1 MNFNQL
7 TDVLSYNRIVLKNN
21 YLSDSD
27 KWFINIWR
35 SCILSEDFK
44 RQKVSTQLLKKIDY
58 IHKEVTNN
66 KWNKPKEYFDNE

>member
-7 TDVLSYNRIVLKNN
+7 TDVLSYNRIVLKDN

-44 RQKVSTQLLKKIDY
+44 RQKVSNQLLKKIDF
-58 IHKEVTNN
+58 IHKEVVNN
-66 KWNKPKEYFDNE
+66 RWNKPTEYFDN